1 MRTKITVD
9 THGCTFEYFKT
20 LIHMFPKGA
29 YSFPKDKTCFWFV
42 YENFTFFLDSEYY
55 EEWIEY
61 NESIDDVI
69 EYLGGEEE

>member
-1 MRTKITVD
+1 
-9 THGCTFEYFKT
+9 
-20 LIHMFPKGA
+20 MFPKGA